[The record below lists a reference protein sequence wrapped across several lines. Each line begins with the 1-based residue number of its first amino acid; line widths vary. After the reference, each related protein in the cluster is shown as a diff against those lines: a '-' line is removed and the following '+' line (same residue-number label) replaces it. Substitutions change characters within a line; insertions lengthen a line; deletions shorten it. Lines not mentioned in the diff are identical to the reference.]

1 MELRLTATVG
11 GQETHWDIGIGTH
24 SVGRAATNDIV
35 MSDPSVSRSHA
46 EIRVTED
53 RVEISDTGSR
63 NGTFVNGGRIVETM
77 ALSPGDRIRLGSVDA
92 LLSGRG
98 GGSDMKEPIHTIFAA
113 APALRTSAR
122 MTWDSMTAP
131 TDRTAAAEHLLF
143 RALTEAGQLLV
154 KPRPLDEVFE
164 SVLDLVSRTITARRI
179 LLLTKDRP
187 DAEPVV
193 RASRPGGLG
202 TRERVML
209 SSTIVDAVLTGR
221 ESLLVTDALEDPR
234 FRAQESIVLSN
245 VRSAMVAPLFDNEKV
260 LGLVYAD
267 TDDPLVRYDPDQLR
281 AFTMLANLIAVKIT
295 NTRLLEDQRVKERME
310 QEMATAAEI
319 QRKLLPAALP
329 ETPGYEVFARQD
341 SCFEVAGDLY
351 DACRFPDGSL
361 CVVVGDV
368 SGKGMPAALLMS
380 HTMASLRLLYEEDVP
395 LSQLVQR
402 VHRQVLRS
410 SNSSSYLTLF
420 LGRLE
425 PETGRLEYVNAGHN
439 PPLLFAAD
447 GSVTQLDATG
457 LPVGLIDGVTFETAS
472 VEIPPGGMLAIFS
485 DGIPEARTEED
496 EFGDDRLCEE
506 LRTRRDLPLEEAAE
520 GVLGEVRS
528 FMGDAP
534 PTDDITL
541 FLLRRRA

>member
-1 MELRLTATVG
+1 MDLRLTATVG
-11 GQETHWDIGIGTH
+11 GQETHWDLTVGTH
-24 SVGRAATNDIV
+24 SVGRAATSDIV
-35 MSDPSVSRSHA
+35 IADPSVSRSHA
-46 EIRVTED
+46 EIKVTED
-53 RVEISDTGSR
+53 RIEISDAGSR
-63 NGTFVNGGRIVETM
+63 NGTFVNGSRIVETT
-77 ALSPGDRIRLGSVDA
+77 ALNPGDRIRLGSVDA

-98 GGSDMKEPIHTIFAA
+98 DGQAKEPPIHTIFAA
-113 APALRTSAR
+113 APGLRTSAR
-122 MTWDSMTAP
+122 ITWDSMTAP
-131 TDRTAAAEHLLF
+131 TDKTAAAEHLLF

-154 KPRPLDEVFE
+154 KPRPLGEVFDM
-164 SVLDLVSRTITARRI
+164 VLDLVSRTITARRI
-179 LLLTKDRP
+179 LLLTKERP

-193 RASRPGGLG
+193 RASRPPGLG
-202 TRERVML
+202 TRERIML
-209 SSTIVDAVLTGR
+209 SSTIVEAVLTGR

-260 LGLVYAD
+260 LGLIYAD

-295 NTRLLEDQRVKERME
+295 NTKLLEDQRVKERME

-319 QRKLLPAALP
+319 QRNLLPASLP

-341 SCFEVAGDLY
+341 SCLEVAGDLY
-351 DACRFPDGSL
+351 DACRFSDGSL

-380 HTMASLRLLYEEDVP
+380 HTMASLRLLYEENVP
-395 LSQLVQR
+395 PARLVER

-410 SNSSSYLTLF
+410 SNARSYLTLF

-447 GSVTQLDATG
+447 GTVTALETTG
-457 LPVGLIDGVTFETAS
+457 LPVGLIDGVAFETAS
-472 VEIPPGGMLAIFS
+472 VVVPPGGMLAIFS
-485 DGIPEARTEED
+485 DGIPEARTEDE

-506 LRTRRDLPLEEAAE
+506 LRARRDLPLEEAAE
-520 GVLGEVRS
+520 GVLGEVRR

-534 PTDDITL
+534 PTDDITI
-541 FLLRRRA
+541 FLLRRLA